1 LQDSAT
7 KRIENISSPKL
18 VGYIFT
24 FARLSPRPQGATPV
38 GFGFMNLETT
48 ALVVSYIDVVAKVGF
63 GLIALSG
70 QLSITGAAAAAA
82 AD

>member
-1 LQDSAT
+1 
-7 KRIENISSPKL
+7 
-18 VGYIFT
+18 
-24 FARLSPRPQGATPV
+24 
-38 GFGFMNLETT
+38 MNLETT